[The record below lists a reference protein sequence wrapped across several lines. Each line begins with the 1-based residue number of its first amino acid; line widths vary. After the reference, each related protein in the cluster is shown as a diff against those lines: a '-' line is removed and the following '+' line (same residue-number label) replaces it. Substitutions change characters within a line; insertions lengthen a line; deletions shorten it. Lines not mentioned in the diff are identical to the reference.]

1 MAPPTTEV
9 LSVPPSE
16 RRKLIARYAR
26 GPAVLERALKKVPP
40 SARQW
45 RPGKGTW
52 SAHEIVCHCA
62 DSEANGAIRLRFVL
76 GEKNPSLAAYD
87 QDHWAVAFRYH
98 RLPPAK
104 ALAVVKAVRAFTTEL
119 IRRLP
124 ADAWK
129 RAGTHSVSGRYSADT
144 WLTIYAEHLEKHSR
158 QIMRNVTAWKAKAKK
173 R

>member
-1 MAPPTTEV
+1 MT
-9 LSVPPSE
+9 PSE

-26 GPAVLERALKKVPP
+26 GPALLERALKKVPS

-45 RPGKGTW
+45 RPGKGKW

-76 GEKNPSLAAYD
+76 GGRNPTLYAYD
-87 QDHWAVAFRYH
+87 QDQWAKEFRYH
-98 RLPPAK
+98 NLPPAK
-104 ALAVVKAVRAFTTEL
+104 ALDVVKAVRSFTTEL

-124 ADAWK
+124 SASWK
-129 RAGTHSVSGRYSADT
+129 KAATHSESGRYSAET

-158 QIMRNVTAWKAKAKK
+158 QILRNVKAWKARAKN

>member
-1 MAPPTTEV
+1 MT
-9 LSVPPSE
+9 PSE

-26 GPAVLERALKKVPP
+26 GPARLERALKKVPP
-40 SARQW
+40 AARQW
-45 RPGKGTW
+45 RPGKGKW

-62 DSEANGAIRLRFVL
+62 DSEANAAIRLRFVL
-76 GEKNPSLAAYD
+76 GERNPVLYAYD
-87 QDHWAVAFRYH
+87 QDRWAVAFRYH
-98 RLPPAK
+98 SLPPAK
-104 ALAVVKAVRAFTTEL
+104 ALAVVKTVRAFTTEL

-129 RAGTHSVSGRYSADT
+129 RAGTHSESGRYSAET

-158 QIMRNVTAWKAKAKK
+158 QVLRNVKAWKAKNTK